1 VTTTVLVFVI
11 LGLIWGFVLIPPYL
25 QNRRESRPGDSI
37 ASFRQQLNVLER
49 TTPGGRS
56 SNLARLD
63 VGRYDVPRYN
73 SPRSNVAQLAGRSPQ
88 GRRPV
93 PAPARRPAPSH
104 AALRRAEIRR
114 RRRDV
119 FVTLLGAV
127 GVTFLLAVAVGG
139 PVWMLHFAVDTAF
152 LAYVALLVS
161 IQQQTAEKELKVRY
175 MPPAEPRRRQAPPQL
190 AMRRY
195 GS

>member
-1 VTTTVLVFVI
+1 MLVLLI

-25 QNRRESRPGDSI
+25 QTRRESRPGDSI

-56 SNLARLD
+56 GHLPRPD
-63 VGRYDVPRYN
+63 VGRYDPPRHQ
-73 SPRSNVAQLAGRSPQ
+73 PRSNVAQLAARRPQ
-88 GRRPV
+88 GRRP
-93 PAPARRPAPSH
+93 APSQ
-104 AALRRAEIRR
+104 AAVRRAEVRR

-127 GVTFLLAVAVGG
+127 GVTFLLGLALGG
-139 PVWMLHFAVDTAF
+139 GVWMLHLIVDVAF
-152 LAYVALLVS
+152 VAYVALLVS
-161 IQQQTAEKELKVRY
+161 VQQQSAEKDRKVRY
-175 MPPAEPRRRQAPPQL
+175 MPPQQARRQAQPQL
-190 AMRRY
+190 AVRRY

>member
-1 VTTTVLVFVI
+1 VLVLVI

-25 QNRRESRPGDSI
+25 QTRRESRPSDSI
-37 ASFRQQLNVLER
+37 ASFRQQLSVLER

-63 VGRYDVPRYN
+63 VGRYEIPRYD
-73 SPRSNVAQLAGRSPQ
+73 PRSNVSQLAGRSAG
-88 GRRPV
+88 GRRP
-93 PAPARRPAPSH
+93 SQ
-104 AALRRAEIRR
+104 AAMRRAEARR

-127 GVTFLLAVAVGG
+127 GVSFLLAVVLGG
-139 PVWMLHFAVDTAF
+139 SVWMLHLIIDVAF
-152 LAYVALLVS
+152 VAYVAMLVS
-161 IQQQTAEKELKVRY
+161 IQQQSAERELKVRHLPPTAARR
-175 MPPAEPRRRQAPPQL
+175 PPAPQL
-190 AMRRY
+190 AVRRY

>member
-1 VTTTVLVFVI
+1 MLVLVI

-25 QNRRESRPGDSI
+25 QTRRESRPGDSI

-49 TTPGGRS
+49 ATPGGRS

-63 VGRYDVPRYN
+63 VGRHDIPRHHAGA
-73 SPRSNVAQLAGRSPQ
+73 SVAALAGRSPQ
-88 GRRPV
+88 QGRRP
-93 PAPARRPAPSH
+93 ASSH
-104 AALRRAEIRR
+104 AAVRRAEIRR

-127 GVTFLLAVAVGG
+127 GVTFLLAVALGG
-139 PVWMLHFAVDTAF
+139 PVWMLHLVVDVAF
-152 LAYVALLVS
+152 VAYIALLVS
-161 IQQQTAEKELKVRY
+161 LQQQTTEKEQKVRY
-175 MPPAEPRRRQAPPQL
+175 MPPTEARRRQQPPQL